1 MTITFLMPDGVE
13 ISATRERQA
22 KAPMNGGGANRPL
35 GGRSGFRIDTASNI
49 LTATSTTWTLKP
61 CTAMI
66 DPGFST
72 EQGMYGWASDADIV
86 GTGPTGVVAADA
98 TYARKDIVY
107 IQINDSSAGD
117 GSGALTAPVTYLAGT
132 PSATPTAP
140 ALPARSF
147 LVGTIT
153 VPQTG
158 GGSPTVVLNPARF
171 VAAGATLP
179 IESQTA
185 QDALTQ
191 YPASRIVRT
200 DDKYKEYVSDGTA
213 WKPPAGAQGMQA
225 RHIFNTTDS
234 GVQINIVV
242 LQSIAS
248 FTFRG
253 GRKYRI
259 GFEANYYTDNL
270 GVVVLFRV
278 ATCATSDAA
287 NSTTGLTVRNQTDAQ
302 ATRTTTGFPVRVYGY
317 YEPSVD
323 TTLQV
328 KATGQ
333 RVVGTDPNGFFMQR
347 APETPNILFIEDLGA
362 QF

>member
-1 MTITFLMPDGVE
+1 MTITFLAPDGVA
-13 ISATRERQA
+13 ISAQRWRQGNSA
-22 KAPMNGGGANRPL
+22 LYGGGAGRRL
-35 GGRSGFRIDTASNI
+35 GGRSGFRVDTPSNI
-49 LTATSTTWTLKP
+49 LTASSTTWTLTP
-61 CTAMI
+61 CAAMI
-66 DPGFST
+66 DPGAST
-72 EQGMYGWASDADIV
+72 HQGMYGWSSDANETGAVTASDV
-86 GTGPTGVVAADA
+86 
-98 TYARKDIVY
+98 TYTRKDIVY

-117 GSGALTAPVTYLAGT
+117 GSGALTAEVEYLAGT

-140 ALPARSF
+140 DLPARSF

-171 VAAGATLP
+171 VAAGAALP
-179 IESQTA
+179 VSSQTE

-191 YPASRIVRT
+191 YPASQIIRT

-213 WKPPAGAQGMQA
+213 WKLPAAAQGMMA
-225 RHIFNTTDS
+225 RHIFNTVDS
-234 GVQINIVV
+234 GAQVAIVV

-259 GFEANYYTDNL
+259 VLDANYYTDNL
-270 GVVVLFRV
+270 DTVVLFRV
-278 ATCATSDAA
+278 ATCATTDAA
-287 NSTTGLTVRNQTDAQ
+287 NSTAGLAVKNQTDKQ
-302 ATRTTTGFPVRVYGY
+302 ATRTMTGFPVGPINGY
-317 YEPSVD
+317 FEPTVD

-328 KATGQ
+328 KATAQ
-333 RVVGTDPNGFFMQR
+333 RVVGTGSFYMQR
-347 APETPNILFIEDLGA
+347 APETPNILAIYDEGA

>member
-35 GGRSGFRIDTASNI
+35 GGRSGFRVDTASNI
-49 LTATSTTWTLKP
+49 LTASSTTWTLKP
-61 CTAMI
+61 CSAQI
-66 DPGFST
+66 DPGFT
-72 EQGMYGWASDADIV
+72 THQGMYGWACDADE
-86 GTGPTGVVAADA
+86 TGSVTAADA
-98 TYARKDIVY
+98 TYTRKDIVY
-107 IQINDSSAGD
+107 IQVNDSSAGD
-117 GSGALTAPVTYLAGT
+117 GSGALTAPVAYLAGT

-140 ALPARSF
+140 TLPARSF

-171 VAAGATLP
+171 VAAGAPLP
-179 IESQTA
+179 VESQTV
-185 QDALTQ
+185 QDALTK
-191 YPASRIVRT
+191 YPASKIIRT
-200 DDKYKEYVSDGTA
+200 DDKYKEYVSDGTK
-213 WKPPAGAQGMQA
+213 WMPPAGAQGMQA
-225 RHIFNTTDS
+225 RHIFSTTDS
-234 GVQINIVV
+234 GVQIAIVV

-248 FTFRG
+248 FTFLG
-253 GRKYRI
+253 GRRYRI
-259 GFEANYYTDNL
+259 GFEANYYTDNI

-278 ATCATSDAA
+278 ATCATTDAA

-317 YEPSVD
+317 YEPTVD

-333 RVVGTDPNGFFMQR
+333 RVVGSDPNGFFMQR